1 MHLTIKQLY
10 HQGSVWQTRNIAA
23 IGEALNG
30 EISWTVTARR
40 HVDHALLLPVHVN
53 YTFPLW
59 WFQTLSL
66 FSGCRSHQPV
76 CGENGRDYRDE
87 CEAQRAGVRVKCN
100 YECYHCRSTRW
111 SRRRPYDSVMISA
124 ADDVPDGKE
133 HNKRADD
140 DVSDEKEHKSR
151 SKESKKERKSK
162 KSRSKKSP
170 K

>member
-1 MHLTIKQLY
+1 M
-10 HQGSVWQTRNIAA
+10 
-23 IGEALNG
+23 
-30 EISWTVTARR
+30 
-40 HVDHALLLPVHVN
+40 
-53 YTFPLW
+53 
-59 WFQTLSL
+59 
-66 FSGCRSHQPV
+66 